1 MSTLVEINKYL
12 KSKIEGAKEDYAI
25 PKRWMPEGYS
35 GKVRLSGR
43 KFFVNPYE
51 FISNIID
58 DIVSKSDKE
67 KDYTKPL
74 SFLCGE
80 KSSDWINTDIVY
92 GAFVRATAAYV
103 HDQKT
108 LFVPIDEKG
117 YTESGTFLKMIVL
130 LPYFAQYNVNCIYL
144 LPVTQSSDKFKKGEV
159 GSPYSVK
166 DFFKI
171 EKSYH
176 DTLLGNKFSSDQEF
190 AAFVEAAHM
199 AGMRVMLDFV
209 PRTAARDNNLILDHP
224 DWFYWISIDEMNDF
238 APPKVKELG
247 FVQPSKDNLEVIY
260 NNEEVKRHLKKFDWD
275 PKTKNPVKWENFVRK
290 NRDNPNFLDEIAKEF
305 KVVTVPGFSD
315 WVNDPQPAW
324 EDVTFLRLYLSHPK
338 EALKYIDEKNQPPY
352 VLFDV
357 VKSSLFP
364 GEVKNEQLWNVIAD
378 IMPFYQKNF
387 GIDGARLDMGH
398 ALPDELEHEIISRVK
413 AYDPSFVIIAE
424 ELNMDNH
431 LKAKKN
437 GYDGIL
443 GNSWWAEPRIEEGE
457 FKKFISEVTPKLA
470 VLTFAT
476 AETPDTPR
484 AVTRK
489 GGEIF
494 SKLTAVVN
502 TFLPNG
508 ITFINS
514 GYEIFEPQPMN
525 TGLDVEDPM
534 EERFKNLPPT
544 DQFYGKLAFF
554 DWYVLHWD
562 TSHHMVKLLTL
573 LGELKEKSKNILK
586 NVENF
591 RFIDFTETA
600 FTMFWWDGKNGII
613 IPINVDFNNP
623 YYFDIDVGYY
633 TWRGSHKVFTKI
645 ENYRRGESSWEIHD
659 AHLRVTINPGEARV
673 FFIE

>member
-130 LPYFAQYNVNCIYL
+130 LPYFAQYNVDCIDL

-224 DWFYWISIDEMNDF
+224 DWFYWISIDEMND
-238 APPKVKELG
+238 L
-247 FVQPSKDNLEVIY
+247 L
-260 NNEEVKRHLKKFDWD
+260 L
-275 PKTKNPVKWENFVRK
+275 
-290 NRDNPNFLDEIAKEF
+290 
-305 KVVTVPGFSD
+305 
-315 WVNDPQPAW
+315 
-324 EDVTFLRLYLSHPK
+324 
-338 EALKYIDEKNQPPY
+338 
-352 VLFDV
+352 
-357 VKSSLFP
+357 
-364 GEVKNEQLWNVIAD
+364 
-378 IMPFYQKNF
+378 QK
-387 GIDGARLDMGH
+387 
-398 ALPDELEHEIISRVK
+398 
-413 AYDPSFVIIAE
+413 
-424 ELNMDNH
+424 
-431 LKAKKN
+431 
-437 GYDGIL
+437 
-443 GNSWWAEPRIEEGE
+443 
-457 FKKFISEVTPKLA
+457 
-470 VLTFAT
+470 
-476 AETPDTPR
+476 
-484 AVTRK
+484 
-489 GGEIF
+489 
-494 SKLTAVVN
+494 
-502 TFLPNG
+502 
-508 ITFINS
+508 
-514 GYEIFEPQPMN
+514 
-525 TGLDVEDPM
+525 
-534 EERFKNLPPT
+534 
-544 DQFYGKLAFF
+544 
-554 DWYVLHWD
+554 
-562 TSHHMVKLLTL
+562 
-573 LGELKEKSKNILK
+573 
-586 NVENF
+586 
-591 RFIDFTETA
+591 
-600 FTMFWWDGKNGII
+600 
-613 IPINVDFNNP
+613 
-623 YYFDIDVGYY
+623 
-633 TWRGSHKVFTKI
+633 
-645 ENYRRGESSWEIHD
+645 
-659 AHLRVTINPGEARV
+659 
-673 FFIE
+673 